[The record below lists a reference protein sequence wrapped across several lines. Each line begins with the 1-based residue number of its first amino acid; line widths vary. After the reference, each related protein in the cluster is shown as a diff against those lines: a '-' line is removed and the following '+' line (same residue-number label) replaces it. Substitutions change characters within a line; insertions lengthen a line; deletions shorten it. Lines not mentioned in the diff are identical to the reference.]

1 MSGSI
6 SATVIRATRLDAA
19 GAAVT
24 GTNAYIVSEGF
35 VRITATPRYTE
46 SPSTVI
52 LDIWGDVVANEPEN
66 PEMLGVG
73 SSVGLIGVDPGPRR
87 VPRRRLHTHRRQRP
101 DEPPGSR
108 RPRHHRP
115 TTRWKPGRMHS
126 KGPTTASAPNGITG
140 RSPTRARRGAVGV
153 DVQGAASLEFTVS
166 GYTQPALAS
175 WGDGPHDPA
184 PGEAVT
190 VGDFAVHS
198 LTLVPPPEPTNG
210 LASL

>member
-6 SATVIRATRLDAA
+6 SATVIRATRLDAD
-19 GAAVT
+19 GAAAT
-24 GTNAYIVSEGF
+24 GANAYIVSEGF

-52 LDIWGDVVANEPEN
+52 LDIWGDVVVNEPEN
-66 PEMLGVG
+66 PEMLGVELQ
-73 SSVGLIGVDPGPRR
+73 VGLIGVDPALVAFLAEGCTRIDDS
-87 VPRRRLHTHRRQRP
+87 VPVGLRLRA
-101 DEPPGSR
+101 
-108 RPRHHRP
+108 
-115 TTRWKPGRMHS
+115 GRD
-126 KGPTTASAPNGITG
+126 TTARYALETWTDALEGPDDCFGTQWHHWAFTRVRAGVLSAWTFE
-140 RSPTRARRGAVGV
+140 
-153 DVQGAASLEFTVS
+153 DASLEFTVT